1 MSSVLIPVFNKQR
14 FEFSF
19 LGTSGSQQVV
29 LQPAIDVIAYDSL
42 FLLVRIHS
50 ITITTGQSFNFK
62 LYNTLPSEEDPQE
75 FTDTTA
81 GSGQVLSLDVPAGT
95 TAPKLLSASGNS
107 PQAFVKLVFTAN
119 QNGTGGT
126 ILYAEM
132 SGCLLGR
139 IR

>member
-14 FEFSF
+14 FEYSF
-19 LGTSGSQQVV
+19 LGNGGSQQMV

-42 FLLVRIHS
+42 FLLIRVHA
-50 ITITTGQSFNFK
+50 ITIASGQSFNFK

-81 GSGQVLSLDVPAGT
+81 TTGEVLSLDVPSGT
-95 TAPKLLSASGNS
+95 TAPKLLSASGTS

-119 QNGTGGT
+119 QGSTGGT